1 MRAIIQLAPFQTAQV
16 ESLGLKMWKH
26 RFLARPESV
35 EGDRANDCN
44 LFGPLAPL
52 YFEQRFRSCPELRD
66 QNPEPMQCQDVHN
79 DKKTGP
85 TPDSD
90 NSNNPKAVG

>member
-1 MRAIIQLAPFQTAQV
+1 
-16 ESLGLKMWKH
+16 MWKH

-66 QNPEPMQCQDVHN
+66 QNPEPMQCQDVHYIPLQWQEN
-79 DKKTGP
+79 RSDS
-85 TPDSD
+85 SD
-90 NSNNPKAVG
+90 NSNNPKA